1 MNTLLKTN
9 YHSHSLFC
17 DGKSTMEE
25 MICSA
30 IEKGF
35 DYWGFSAHAPV
46 PFENNFAIDKEK
58 VPLYIA
64 EYKRL
69 KEKYADKIK
78 VFVGMEMDFICDIQ
92 ENIYSQA
99 KDYGLEYIIG
109 SVHQIKEHNTN
120 RETWFIDGHDPN
132 VYDRGLEKIFDN
144 DIKRA
149 CEAYFS
155 QQMEMMQKN
164 KIDVIAH
171 PDKVAMHNR
180 GRFFDNQTTWYKD
193 MIIALLDE
201 IKKHDVICEINTRG
215 LYKKRHTDYY
225 PSKDWWRYMK
235 EKNIKI
241 CLSSDC
247 HKSDET
253 DLYFDTALEEL
264 KAKGYTSLMYFDGEW
279 KEQSI
284 KN

>member
-1 MNTLLKTN
+1 MDKLLKTN

-17 DGKSTMEE
+17 DGKSSMEE
-25 MICSA
+25 MLCSA

-35 DYWGFSAHAPV
+35 DCWGFSAHAPV
-46 PFENNFAIDKEK
+46 PFENNFAIKKEN
-58 VPLYIA
+58 VPLYIS

-69 KEKYADKIK
+69 KEKYEDKIK

-92 ENIYSQA
+92 ENIYTQA
-99 KDYGLEYIIG
+99 KNYGLEYIIG
-109 SVHQIKEHNTN
+109 SVHQVKEHNTN
-120 RETWFIDGHDPN
+120 QKTWFIDGHDSN
-132 VYDRGLEKIFDN
+132 VYDRGLKEIFDN

-155 QQMEMMQKN
+155 QQIDMIHKN
-164 KIDVIAH
+164 KIDMIAH
-171 PDKVAMHNR
+171 VDKVTMHNK
-180 GRFFDNQTTWYKD
+180 GRFFNNQTTWYKD
-193 MIIALLDE
+193 MVIYLLEE
-201 IKKHDVICEINTRG
+201 IKKYDVICEINTRG

-225 PSKDWWRYMK
+225 PSKDWWQYMK
-235 EKNIKI
+235 EKNIRI

-253 DLYFDTALEEL
+253 DLYFDNAVEEL
-264 KAKGYTSLMYFDGEW
+264 KAQGFTSFMYFDGEW

-284 KN
+284 V